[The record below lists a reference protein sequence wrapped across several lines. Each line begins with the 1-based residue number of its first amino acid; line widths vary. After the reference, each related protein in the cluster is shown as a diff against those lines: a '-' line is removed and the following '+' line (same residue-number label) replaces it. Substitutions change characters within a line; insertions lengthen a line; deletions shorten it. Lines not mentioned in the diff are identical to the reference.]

1 MSKIF
6 SFLKKSYPF
15 NADLKQNTILI
26 FVISLVLFLLLFL
39 LQPFDIVSLTR
50 KEKYLLLGGV
60 IVVTFLALSINLLLV
75 PALLAQRGVFKKWNV
90 LKEILWNI
98 WIMFTI
104 IAGYYIYFGLIGSF
118 AFDYIV
124 FLKILFISAIPVSI
138 LIPYNRNRLL
148 RSHLQSAIDLNR
160 YLEKKAHSLQE
171 IVHLRSEYEKDDLSV
186 EVGSL
191 LFIRSAGNYIEVFW
205 QGDQTTH
212 SRMVRCTMKNAQEA
226 FKDFPY
232 IFMCHRSYI
241 VNVKQVRKVEGNSQ
255 GYVLYVG
262 NDLQEVMVSRNYI
275 SRFKELFFER

>member
-1 MSKIF
+1 MTKLF

-26 FVISLVLFLLLFL
+26 FVISMVLFLLIFL

-50 KEKYLLLGGV
+50 KEKFLLLGGV
-60 IVVTFLALSINLLLV
+60 IVVTFLALSINLLLI
-75 PALLAQRGVFKKWNV
+75 PALLAQQGMFKKWNV

-104 IAGYYIYFGLIGSF
+104 IAGYFIYFGLTGYFS
-118 AFDYIV
+118 FDYIV
-124 FLKILFISAIPVSI
+124 FLKILFISAVPVSI

-160 YLEKKAHSLQE
+160 YLEKKAHPRQE

-186 EVGSL
+186 EVSTL

-205 QGDQTTH
+205 QGKGKTH
-212 SRMVRCTMKNAQEA
+212 SRMVRCTMKNAEEA
-226 FKDFPY
+226 FQEYPY
-232 IFMCHRSYI
+232 IYKCHRSYI
-241 VNVKQVRKVEGNSQ
+241 VNIKQVRKVEGNSQ
-255 GYVLYVG
+255 GYVLFVG
-262 NDLQEVMVSRNYI
+262 NDMLQVMVSRNYI
-275 SRFKELFFER
+275 SGFKELFYKR